1 MASYNDIFCD
11 DEVPSW
17 LTGKED
23 DSQGS
28 QVRVNCIL
36 GFSVFFGSSSAE
48 YGASQVSGDACVHR
62 RARFELLS
70 SADHESG

>member
-11 DEVPSW
+11 DEAPSW

-28 QVRVNCIL
+28 QVKDNCIL
-36 GFSVFFGSSSAE
+36 GFSVVFGSCLAE
-48 YGASQVSGDACVHR
+48 YGAPQSSGDGCVHR
-62 RARFELLS
+62 RARFGLLS